1 MTLLVS
7 RHSPPPSGSE
17 RANGGRGIVVEGL
30 GANGNDQGTCLGCPK
45 TRGGRR
51 GEGDKGDLGTKTSLK
66 GVPPLRKARR

>member
-1 MTLLVS
+1 M
-7 RHSPPPSGSE
+7 
-17 RANGGRGIVVEGL
+17 EGL